1 MDTELSYFNLS
12 NEEGHA
18 IRTFADDTST
28 VIKKADKGL
37 SVVFWDHIDYIKG
50 AEKQLSKPMF
60 RGTSRFIES
69 YYRN

>member
-1 MDTELSYFNLS
+1 MDNELSYFNLS

-50 AEKQLSKPMF
+50 AEKQLSN
-60 RGTSRFIES
+60 T
-69 YYRN
+69 NV

>member
-1 MDTELSYFNLS
+1 MDDELSYFKLS

-50 AEKQLSKPMF
+50 AEK
-60 RGTSRFIES
+60 
-69 YYRN
+69 

>member
-50 AEKQLSKPMF
+50 AEK
-60 RGTSRFIES
+60 
-69 YYRN
+69 